1 MQSVDVALT
10 GRRLTVWSKT
20 ERRHG
25 TCKFGCCLGGAIKEE
40 ISFIEE
46 CVESD

>member
-1 MQSVDVALT
+1 MQAVDAALT
-10 GRRLTVWSKT
+10 ERRLTVWSKT
-20 ERRHG
+20 ERRRG

-40 ISFIEE
+40 ISLNVE